1 MLCGNVEE
9 MKNKRRTTSSG
20 FSIIELLAV
29 VGIFMVIA
37 AMAVPN
43 MMSAVADFRLRSNVS
58 SAASLMQRVRME
70 AVRTNQTMGLQPTA
84 APGGKIKYYADK
96 DNDGN
101 LDAGEY
107 ELTLPKEVQ
116 SATSGAPSAL
126 SGVAGF
132 NFLAA
137 GTPIRF
143 NARGLPCVVTVGCA
157 PDAGGN
163 GFVYYFRDTRPLG
176 VNGWAAITVSPS
188 GRVRTWWWNG
198 NNWQ

>member
-1 MLCGNVEE
+1 

-96 DNDGN
+96 NNNGA

-116 SATSGAPSAL
+116 SATSGAPSGLGAAVDFPL
-126 SGVAGF
+126 G
-132 NFLAA
+132 LAP

-143 NARGLPCVVTVGCA
+143 NARGLPCEITVGCT
-157 PDAGGN
+157 PPAGGN

-176 VNGWAAITVSPS
+176 VSGWAAITVSPS
-188 GRVRTWWWNG
+188 GRVRTWWWTG
-198 NNWQ
+198 NNWR